1 MARQIATLVLRRL
14 EVPVV
19 LRDVSSEQLEEAL
32 AEVRGEVDRL
42 TAKGRYD
49 EGKARFLRSLV
60 TGSTEYDGFEGC
72 DLVLEAVFEELA
84 VKKQVLAE
92 VEALGAPQC
101 VLATNTASLSITDM
115 AADPPHPERVVGMHF
130 FNPVALMPLLELV
143 RAAS

>member
-60 TGSTEYDGFEGC
+60 TGSTEYDGLEGC
-72 DLVLEAVFEELA
+72 DLVLEAVLAEPA
-84 VKKQVLAE
+84 VKKQAHAE
-92 VEALGAPQC
+92 GEAPMTPDC
-101 VLATNTASLSITDM
+101 VLAADTSSPSTTDTGS
-115 AADPPHPERVVGMHF
+115 ALPRPETG
-130 FNPVALMPLLELV
+130 
-143 RAAS
+143 

>member
-72 DLVLEAVFEELA
+72 DLVLEAVFEEPV
-84 VKKQVLAE
+84 VKKQGVAGG
-92 VEALGAPQC
+92 EAPLSPQC
-101 VLATNTASLSITDM
+101 GLATNQASPPVPDK
-115 AADPPHPERVVGMHF
+115 AARPRHPGPVV
-130 FNPVALMPLLELV
+130 
-143 RAAS
+143 